1 MVASWDF
8 NHGRRT
14 GINKIPE
21 FSTDR
26 LERLRWEQ
34 PSFDQFAYVSKEM
47 DILRNVKGEAWED
60 WDADEL
66 EELHQ
71 SLDKEIQRRADA
83 KAEFESQFKEEE

>member
-1 MVASWDF
+1 
-8 NHGRRT
+8 
-14 GINKIPE
+14 
-21 FSTDR
+21 
-26 LERLRWEQ
+26 
-34 PSFDQFAYVSKEM
+34 M